1 MIMNVTG
8 LGTESFEKYKE
19 NAKYFNDVKTV
30 ISDSKT
36 SIQQFANLLNATND
50 KVPTKPLEKRYLT
63 ASGESLGTI
72 NEMMTEISTL
82 ITRSKGFS
90 TRYMQ
95 GYINFN
101 ILRKQLK
108 YQYKRKEMVD
118 RLFEM
123 VIETKSFKNVFVTQ
137 TPIPISLKEA
147 YFEYKY
153 GIFAEENT

>member
-8 LGTESFEKYKE
+8 LGTESFEKYKG
-19 NAKYFNDVKTV
+19 NAKYFNDIKTV

-50 KVPTKPLEKRYLT
+50 KVPTIPLGKRYLT
-63 ASGESLGTI
+63 DSGESLGTI

-147 YFEYKY
+147 YFEYRY
-153 GIFAEENT
+153 GIFAEGNT